1 MKTDLNKND
10 IFPNKQIPSVC
21 FIKNT
26 IKNPNIIVGDYTY
39 YDDKNHPEDFEK
51 HVTHHY
57 DFIGDKLIIGK
68 FCQIA
73 SGVEFIMNGA
83 NHYMEGFSTYP
94 FNIMGHGL
102 EKFTPKNEKLPLKGD
117 TIIGNDVWIGQNVTF
132 LPGVHVGD
140 GAIIGA
146 NSVVA
151 KDIPAYHIAVGNPC
165 KVVKARFN
173 HNIIECLENLAWWNW
188 DDEKIFSNIDLILSG
203 NIEKLLLLQ
212 NGSRRK

>member
-10 IFPNKQIPSVC
+10 VFPNKQIPSVC

-83 NHYMEGFSTYP
+83 NHYMKGFSTYP
-94 FNIMGHGL
+94 FNIS
-102 EKFTPKNEKLPLKGD
+102 
-117 TIIGNDVWIGQNVTF
+117 Q
-132 LPGVHVGD
+132 
-140 GAIIGA
+140 
-146 NSVVA
+146 S
-151 KDIPAYHIAVGNPC
+151 
-165 KVVKARFN
+165 
-173 HNIIECLENLAWWNW
+173 
-188 DDEKIFSNIDLILSG
+188 FSFV
-203 NIEKLLLLQ
+203 
-212 NGSRRK
+212 